1 MNVELLTNIA
11 EWLEAGA
18 PEAYHGFGFD
28 MRWWKMTG
36 DAMDPFGDESRETC
50 GTTCCIAGA
59 AIELSG
65 VMSGFSEWTN
75 GADCEYVARSVL
87 GLTEEQAQSL
97 FDPWLDDYR
106 NRPNPMAML
115 LFDEAGIRQPIN
127 PRAAA
132 KVVRHLIATGEVD
145 WFKAMPEDVAH
156 AD

>member
-18 PEAYHGFGFD
+18 PEARHGFGFD

-36 DAMDPFGDESRETC
+36 DAMDPFEDESRETC

-65 VMSGFSEWTN
+65 VMLNFSEWAEGT
-75 GADCEYVARSVL
+75 DCSATARRVL
-87 GLTEEQAQSL
+87 GLTEEQALSL
-97 FDPWLDDYR
+97 FDPWLDDYWS
-106 NRPNPMAML
+106 RPNLMDML
-115 LFDEAGIRQPIN
+115 LFDEVGLRKPID